1 MGAMTR
7 TNAGAKSHKSRNRR
21 RYQLLFMALPL
32 MIMVIM
38 FAYVPLFGWAYA
50 FFDYKPGVPLF
61 SNEFV
66 GFKYFEQFLTDRWDM
81 HRVMKNTLVLAL
93 LNYAVSP
100 LPMIF
105 AILLNSVHHTWYKK
119 TIQTLTTFPNFI
131 SWIIVYSLAF
141 QLFSSEGLITEALA
155 NLGLIRK
162 GYNVLS
168 DASAV
173 YWFQTLMGQWKGLG
187 WSSII
192 YRAAIAGIDQELY
205 EAAAIDGANR
215 FQSTL
220 HITVPGLIPTFI
232 VLLLLGIGNFM
243 NVGFDQYYI
252 FKNAGNSDTIE
263 VLDIYVYRIGM
274 QNYKYSYGIAIGIM
288 KSVVSMILLF
298 SANGISKLARDG
310 QSIF

>member
-1 MGAMTR
+1 MTSTTR
-7 TNAGAKSHKSRNRR
+7 AGKRAPRSKQSLR
-21 RYQLLFMALPL
+21 RYQLLLMALPL
-32 MIMVIM
+32 MAMVIM
-38 FAYVPLFGWAYA
+38 FSYIPLFGWSYA
-50 FFDYKPGVPLF
+50 FFDYKPGVPLLQ
-61 SNEFV
+61 NEFV
-66 GFKYFEQFLTDRWDM
+66 GFKYFKQFLTDRWDM
-81 HRVMKNTLVLAL
+81 YRVMKNTLVLAL
-93 LNYAVSP
+93 LNYLVSP
-100 LPMIF
+100 LPMVF
-105 AILLNSVHHTWYKK
+105 AIMLNSVQHTGYKK
-119 TIQTLTTFPNFI
+119 VVQTLTTFPNFI

-141 QLFSSEGLITEALA
+141 QLFSSEGLITNALA
-155 NLGLIRK
+155 SMGWIK
-162 GYNVLS
+162 PGYNVLS
-168 DASAV
+168 DAKAV

-192 YRAAIAGIDQELY
+192 YMAAIAGIDQELY
-205 EAAAIDGANR
+205 EAASIDGANR

-243 NVGFDQYYI
+243 NVGFDQYYV
-252 FKNAGNSDTIE
+252 FKNAGNSETIE

-288 KSVVSMILLF
+288 KSVVSIILLF

>member
-1 MGAMTR
+1 MTSVTRATKGATPK
-7 TNAGAKSHKSRNRR
+7 GKRNRR

-32 MIMVIM
+32 MALVIL
-38 FAYVPLFGWAYA
+38 FAYVPLLGWSYA

-61 SNEFV
+61 QNEYV
-66 GFKYFEQFLTDRWDM
+66 GFKYFIQFLTDRWDM
-81 HRVMKNTLVLAL
+81 YRVMKNTLILAV
-93 LNYAVSP
+93 LNYLVSP

-105 AILLNSVHHTWYKK
+105 AIMLNSVHHIRYKK
-119 TIQTLTTFPNFI
+119 AIQTLTTFPNFI

-141 QLFSSEGLITEALA
+141 QLFSSEGLITELLA
-155 NLGLIRK
+155 SLNLIK
-162 GYNVLS
+162 PGYNVLS
-168 DASAV
+168 DAGAV
-173 YWFQTLMGQWKGLG
+173 YWFQTVMGQWKGLG

-192 YRAAIAGIDQELY
+192 YMAAIAGIDQELY

-243 NVGFDQYYI
+243 NVGFDQYYV

-288 KSVVSMILLF
+288 KSVVSMVLLF
-298 SANGISKLARDG
+298 SANAISKLARDG

>member
-1 MGAMTR
+1 MT
-7 TNAGAKSHKSRNRR
+7 TAAKTVRKKPRKRWD
-21 RYQLLFMALPL
+21 LFFISLPL
-32 MIMVIM
+32 MILVFI
-38 FAYVPLFGWAYA
+38 FSYLPLLGWSLS
-50 FFDYKPGVPLF
+50 FFEYKPGTPLLA
-61 SNEFV
+61 NEFV
-66 GFKYFEQFLTDRWDM
+66 GGKYFELIFNSRDIR
-81 HRVMKNTLVLAL
+81 RVMTNTIIFAVINFCL
-93 LNYAVSP
+93 LP
-100 LPMIF
+100 LPMVF
-105 AILLNSVHHTWYKK
+105 AIMLNEISSSGFRKIT
-119 TIQTLTTFPNFI
+119 QTLTTLPHFI

-141 QLFSSEGLITEALA
+141 QLFSSEGLITELLA
-155 NLGLIRK
+155 SLNLIK
-162 GYNVLS
+162 PGYNVLS
-168 DASAV
+168 DAGAV
-173 YWFQTLMGQWKGLG
+173 YWFQTVMGQWKGLG

-192 YRAAIAGIDQELY
+192 YMAAIAGIDQELY

-243 NVGFDQYYI
+243 NVGFDQYYV

>member
-7 TNAGAKSHKSRNRR
+7 TNASANSHKNRNRR

-93 LNYAVSP
+93 LNYVVSP

-105 AILLNSVHHTWYKK
+105 AILLNSVHHNWYKK
-119 TIQTLTTFPNFI
+119 TVQTLTTFPNFI

-141 QLFSSEGLITEALA
+141 QAVQ
-155 NLGLIRK
+155 LGGPDYR
-162 GYNVLS
+162 G
-168 DASAV
+168 A
-173 YWFQTLMGQWKGLG
+173 GQ
-187 WSSII
+187 S
-192 YRAAIAGIDQELY
+192 R
-205 EAAAIDGANR
+205 
-215 FQSTL
+215 
-220 HITVPGLIPTFI
+220 
-232 VLLLLGIGNFM
+232 
-243 NVGFDQYYI
+243 
-252 FKNAGNSDTIE
+252 SDTQG
-263 VLDIYVYRIGM
+263 L
-274 QNYKYSYGIAIGIM
+274 
-288 KSVVSMILLF
+288 
-298 SANGISKLARDG
+298 
-310 QSIF
+310 